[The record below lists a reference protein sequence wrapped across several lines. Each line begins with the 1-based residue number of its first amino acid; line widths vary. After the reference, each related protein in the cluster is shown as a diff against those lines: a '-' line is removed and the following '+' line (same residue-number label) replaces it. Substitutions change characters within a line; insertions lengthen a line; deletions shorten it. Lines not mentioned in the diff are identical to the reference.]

1 MVAAVA
7 MAAVGVVEVRGEVAM
22 VVAMVV
28 EVAMAVVAAGNLVAG

>member
-1 MVAAVA
+1 